1 MSELKAS
8 NLVWKRLRNVLVTT
22 TALAAVGGGVVY
34 AYLGGRIL
42 LDADGVITQNR
53 IAVSA
58 PFDSRIKQ
66 VYVRPGDFVRAGQK
80 IAMVESPSIARTLAD
95 LTVEKARMMARIA
108 QLEARRNV
116 VAALLPVAEAN
127 TEHGQSFLDSLI
139 AARAKGLAVDKSIQE
154 LSSLQISAAERS
166 LSLKSETAAVETE
179 LEGTQAAL
187 EEISKSYTS
196 IKETY
201 DNGILTAPVDGYI
214 GSTVASVG
222 EVLSSNSAKV
232 AQIYSGTTFALAYLP
247 ESYLFDVEEGQK
259 VGVKVRSRTI
269 PATIEKVLPVTEALP
284 PEFQLPNRVRERGQ
298 LVRISLEGKGQ
309 FAMDQK
315 VRVTSCLRSDCKDS
329 LTELVKAAGLNGI
342 ELAAKIIGKAQLIIA
357 SIGKIGV
364 DAAMASTL
372 PEPSTQT
379 VAPQE
384 EVNWLALRDAWK
396 RNIEHIE

>member
-1 MSELKAS
+1 M
-8 NLVWKRLRNVLVTT
+8 
-22 TALAAVGGGVVY
+22 
-34 AYLGGRIL
+34 
-42 LDADGVITQNR
+42 
-53 IAVSA
+53 
-58 PFDSRIKQ
+58 
-66 VYVRPGDFVRAGQK
+66 
-80 IAMVESPSIARTLAD
+80 
-95 LTVEKARMMARIA
+95 
-108 QLEARRNV
+108 QL
-116 VAALLPVAEAN
+116 
-127 TEHGQSFLDSLI
+127 
-139 AARAKGLAVDKSIQE
+139 
-154 LSSLQISAAERS
+154 SAAERS

-222 EVLSSNSAKV
+222 EVLSGNSAKV

-315 VRVTSCLRSDCKDS
+315 VRVISCLRSECKDS

-364 DAAMASTL
+364 DAAMASTV

-396 RNIEHIE
+396 RNIGHIE

>member
-8 NLVWKRLRNVLVTT
+8 NLVWKRLRKVLVTT

-42 LDADGVITQNR
+42 LDADGVITQTR

-222 EVLSSNSAKV
+222 EVLSGNSAKV

-396 RNIEHIE
+396 RNIGHIE

>member
-1 MSELKAS
+1 
-8 NLVWKRLRNVLVTT
+8 
-22 TALAAVGGGVVY
+22 
-34 AYLGGRIL
+34 
-42 LDADGVITQNR
+42 
-53 IAVSA
+53 
-58 PFDSRIKQ
+58 
-66 VYVRPGDFVRAGQK
+66 
-80 IAMVESPSIARTLAD
+80 MVESPSIARTLAD

-154 LSSLQISAAERS
+154 LSSLQLSAAERS

-315 VRVTSCLRSDCKDS
+315 VRVISCLRSDCKDS

-396 RNIEHIE
+396 RNIGHIE